1 MAVDIVFE
9 DPLTTVSKLLEKLKS
24 AWDDIV
30 NDVNHVLSFL
40 PGFLTEPITSV
51 FEMCSSKVTEVFNE
65 IAKLFSERGSEPALR
80 TVGESWNE
88 QVGHRASTQA
98 GLLTKEALEV
108 DNRWTGDAAER
119 YAEAVTAQGRAL
131 TQIKTIT
138 DTLQTTLNEIAS
150 ALSSFWTGVAVI
162 FGPYVVLMALCIIGI
177 CTGVG
182 TVASLTTAMTLTIT
196 FLAALPILKINFINT
211 LKEKK
216 AKIEQQSTMDGQFAN
231 GDWPSA
237 VANEMSA
244 LLTFLWVAV
253 HDRPGRGGQRPPR
266 VR

>member
-98 GLLTKEALEV
+98 GLLTKG
-108 DNRWTGDAAER
+108 RWRSTTGGP
-119 YAEAVTAQGRAL
+119 VTRRSAMRRRSPRRAGH
-131 TQIKTIT
+131 
-138 DTLQTTLNEIAS
+138 S
-150 ALSSFWTGVAVI
+150 PRSRR
-162 FGPYVVLMALCIIGI
+162 
-177 CTGVG
+177 
-182 TVASLTTAMTLTIT
+182 
-196 FLAALPILKINFINT
+196 LPI
-211 LKEKK
+211 
-216 AKIEQQSTMDGQFAN
+216 
-231 GDWPSA
+231 PC
-237 VANEMSA
+237 
-244 LLTFLWVAV
+244 
-253 HDRPGRGGQRPPR
+253 RPR
-266 VR
+266 